1 LTPLAI
7 DATGRRVYMPAY
19 DDDPHQSASPP
30 RSRGMRACLKNS
42 HAAGRVPRRI
52 SDKIR
57 RVIVRSYKTTEI

>member
-1 LTPLAI
+1 
-7 DATGRRVYMPAY
+7 MPPY

-42 HAAGRVPRRI
+42 HAAGRIPRRI